1 MRIFRWIGRL
11 IAFCI
16 LASVA
21 ITVVYRVVDPPIT
34 PLMLIRPLEGMG
46 DGKLVGIDRHW
57 VPLDDISPALI
68 RSVIAA
74 EDGRFFTHSGVDWK
88 AVEAARARNERSK
101 SGKVFG
107 ASTITMQCARNIFLW
122 QGRNYVRK
130 GLEVYFTYL
139 TEFLWG
145 KRRIIEVYLN
155 SIEWGDGVYGAE
167 AAAQKYFGVS
177 AAQLTPRQAALM
189 AAVLPNPR
197 VWSPA
202 KPTSY
207 ISSRASAIQGRAAGV
222 SLAPLK

>member
-11 IAFCI
+11 IAFCV

-21 ITVVYRVVDPPIT
+21 VTLVYRVVDPPIT
-34 PLMLIRPLEGMG
+34 PLMLIRPLEGLG
-46 DGKLVGIDRHW
+46 DGKLVGMNRQW
-57 VPLDDISPALI
+57 VSLDDISPALI

-74 EDGRFFTHSGVDWK
+74 EDGRFFTHNGVDWK
-88 AVEAARARNERSK
+88 AVEAARVRNERSK
-101 SGKVFG
+101 SGKLFG
-107 ASTITMQCARNIFLW
+107 ASTITMQCARNVFLW

-145 KRRIIEVYLN
+145 KRRIMEVYLN

-167 AAAQKYFGVS
+167 AAAQKYFGVPAS
-177 AAQLTPRQAALM
+177 KLTPRQAALM

-202 KPTSY
+202 KPSSY
-207 ISSRASAIQGRAAGV
+207 ISSRASSIQARASGV

>member
-1 MRIFRWIGRL
+1 MRILRWIGRF
-11 IAFCI
+11 IAFCV

-21 ITVVYRVVDPPIT
+21 VTIIFRVVDPPIT
-34 PLMLIRPLEGMG
+34 PLMLIRPLEGIG
-46 DGKLVGIDRHW
+46 GGKLVGIDRHW
-57 VPLDDISPALI
+57 VPLGSISPALL

-74 EDGRFFTHSGVDWK
+74 EDGRFFSHGGVDWK
-88 AVEAARARNERSK
+88 AVEAARVRNENSK

-107 ASTITMQCARNIFLW
+107 ASTITMQCARNVFLW

-145 KRRIIEVYLN
+145 KRRILEVYLN
-155 SIEWGDGVYGAE
+155 SIEWGEGIYGAE
-167 AAAQKYFGVS
+167 AAAQKYFGIPAS
-177 AAQLTPRQAALM
+177 RLTPRQAALM

-207 ISSRASAIQGRAAGV
+207 ISSRASRIQARASGV
-222 SLAPLK
+222 SLAPLE